1 MATDASGQMVW
12 SKDYDPYGNEG
23 RVTGDGD
30 TRELTFHHHQRI
42 ADAGLVYVGAR
53 WYSPRLRRFIS
64 PDPVGVPDAAV
75 TGVNRFH
82 YGLDNPLA
90 YTDPESPLAIL
101 GGGLVLY
108 GAWEAGW
115 AFGEAINNILNDPST
130 VLQELRKAAGTA
142 SLGLVTRKL
151 EKFIPKGFW
160 GRVTKGI
167 EIAPGKFD
175 YLFGR
180 VSSNAHNAA
189 RSNQL
194 ALEMK
199 RLGVPD
205 TAAGRQMLTEH
216 LSAAAQAEGNIARTF
231 SNQYGNFEV
240 RESLFMGP
248 SGKAATFES
257 TFQVL
262 EDGSRRLS
270 TVIPFH

>member
-1 MATDASGQMVW
+1 MNGQTVANLTG
-12 SKDYDPYGNEG
+12 SDTQTET
-23 RVTGDGD
+23 VEGDGD

-130 VLQELRKAAGTA
+130 VLQELGKAAGTA

-160 GRVTKGI
+160 GRGTKKAKPGSYTPDRQLPTDGRDYI
-167 EIAPGKFD
+167 PDSDLPHTQLGRSKPKYGSEPQARTWGYDDSGNLIPKKDIDFTDHGFPDQHYWVPHQHRLVPNNPKTAPRGGF
-175 YLFGR
+175 
-180 VSSNAHNAA
+180 
-189 RSNQL
+189 
-194 ALEMK
+194 K
-199 RLGVPD
+199 RL
-205 TAAGRQMLTEH
+205 
-216 LSAAAQAEGNIARTF
+216 
-231 SNQYGNFEV
+231 
-240 RESLFMGP
+240 
-248 SGKAATFES
+248 
-257 TFQVL
+257 
-262 EDGSRRLS
+262 DGEPLDYD
-270 TVIPFH
+270 